1 MARCFGKSI
10 LLFAYVHG
18 GFMARI
24 QFNPPIH
31 WESWCS
37 WLLSIWLCISPGPLK
52 YDAEPTATTAAVL
65 TGFVL
70 ICTEIVTISTF
81 RLWEEWINVLIGSW
95 LIAAPWLLRFSSPS
109 ATINFVIIGLLV
121 ATLALYELWRGPNE
135 KEPKA
140 GEQEPQ

>member
-1 MARCFGKSI
+1 
-10 LLFAYVHG
+10 
-18 GFMARI
+18 
-24 QFNPPIH
+24 
-31 WESWCS
+31 
-37 WLLSIWLCISPGPLK
+37 
-52 YDAEPTATTAAVL
+52 
-65 TGFVL
+65 
-70 ICTEIVTISTF
+70 
-81 RLWEEWINVLIGSW
+81 LWEEWINVLIGSW